1 MCKEADDYWL
11 SRYPA
16 GLANQRS
23 MSFADQYTHIY
34 DPYSWL
40 SHPRLIG
47 LQSFWDF
54 QPQWTVVHAEEVG
67 DPAHDPLH
75 MGQLLVAQGVLVA
88 AMASG
93 CPNVDEAI
101 DVMNSNAG
109 IARDVREG
117 KLITV
122 EVTPGHFRLA
132 HASRAVPLLGASD
145 VHAQASHRCPPGRSG
160 HMRARATRPAA
171 ALNDEGPAPCRAL
184 RSGSDGTR
192 TRDLRRDRPA
202 L

>member
-1 MCKEADDYWL
+1 LPESHARPNYDKKLRARIAAAKEGRWPEQPLPDDDRVAYRRHVREVVGDAPGLPNMCKEADDYWL

-47 LQSFWDF
+47 LQFFWDF

-75 MGQLLVAQGVLVA
+75 MGQLLVGQGVLVA

-122 EVTPGHFRLA
+122 EVTPRHFRL
-132 HASRAVPLLGASD
+132 G
-145 VHAQASHRCPPGRSG
+145 
-160 HMRARATRPAA
+160 
-171 ALNDEGPAPCRAL
+171 L
-184 RSGSDGTR
+184 RE
-192 TRDLRRDRPA
+192 
-202 L
+202 